1 SLSLPLPLST
11 SKDSTRS
18 SSNLSSAEC
27 LIISG
32 CFSGDG
38 CGHTVLGVGS
48 GSLASLGYPLSY
60 PTNCVCEWEISVTTG
75 HTILVRIADLDIDTN
90 NCQVSYLR
98 LYNGH
103 GPGRMEIVKFCG
115 GREWRDA
122 VIHSEGHQVTVQFM
136 SGPHNN
142 GRGLFLSY
150 TKSQHTDLITCL
162 EKGKHFSEAE
172 FSKFCPAGCL
182 TDFGEVSGT
191 IPHGY
196 RDSSPLCL
204 AGIHAG
210 VVSNTL
216 GGQISVVSSKG
227 IPHYEITHLHSCL
240 TFHCL
245 SLQGCYGTLGLESG
259 VVSDSQITASSE
271 WEWGGHG
278 KEPTVWGPTG
288 ARLKTPGRPWAAAN
302 SDTKEWIQVD
312 LKKEKKITGI
322 TTTGSSLQEY
332 QFYISAYEV
341 LYSHDGQQWK
351 ACQEVGSDKNKIFQG
366 NTNYLQEVRNNF
378 IPPIEARF
386 IRICPLQWHQ
396 RIALKMELLGCQPH
410 AGETN
415 QRNRSNFWPII
426 CAKHDWISLCCSA
439 RPRIFHP
446 APPPPRRK
454 STVPPLQERTTHT
467 PNIRNTTMPPPSHDE
482 VALVAVL
489 VPVLVVVLTTLVLVM
504 VCSWLWK
511 NRKSPEVTYDLPQ
524 WERTV
529 WWKSMKQ
536 LLPSKLDGDNCV
548 RYSSSA
554 RVDHQ
559 RPRVEHAE
567 YAQPLVTGTMASL
580 GQRSTF
586 KPEEAGG
593 PEYDAPI
600 PAEHYHAYAEPLP
613 ASGTEYATPIM
624 IDRANHL
631 SGGTLPFRGRSLVAR
646 TDSSQSASSA
656 YDTPKSTSDQATPTE
671 GQLYQVPQ
679 NTHSAQCQN
688 KD

>member
-1 SLSLPLPLST
+1 MDALVMVGRGTGGAAVSILILFILLLGA
-11 SKDSTRS
+11 RS
-18 SSNLSSAEC
+18 SRAQK
-27 LIISG
+27 
-32 CFSGDG
+32 GDG

-60 PTNCVCEWEISVTTG
+60 PSNCVCEWEISVTTG

-103 GPGRMEIVKFCG
+103 GPGRTEIVKFCG
-115 GREWRDA
+115 GREWRDV

-136 SGPHNN
+136 SGPRNN

-227 IPHYEITHLHSCL
+227 IPHYESSLANNVTSVPGNLSPSL
-240 TFHCL
+240 FTFKT
-245 SLQGCYGTLGLESG
+245 SGCYGTLGLESG

-288 ARLKTPGRPWAAAN
+288 ARLKTPGCPWAAAN

-351 ACQEVGSDKNKIFQG
+351 PYQEVGSDKNKIFQG

-378 IPPIEARF
+378 IPPVEARF

-410 AGETN
+410 A
-415 QRNRSNFWPII
+415 
-426 CAKHDWISLCCSA
+426 A

-454 STVPPLQERTTHT
+454 STVPPLQERTTHA
-467 PNIRNTTMPPPSHDE
+467 PNIRNTTMPPHPHDE

-536 LLPSKLDGDNCV
+536 LLPSKLDGDDCV
-548 RYSSSA
+548 RYSSTA

>member
-1 SLSLPLPLST
+1 MDVSLMVGRGTGGAAVSILILFILLLGA
-11 SKDSTRS
+11 RS
-18 SSNLSSAEC
+18 SRAQK
-27 LIISG
+27 
-32 CFSGDG
+32 GDG
-38 CGHTVLGVGS
+38 CGHTVLDVGS

-103 GPGRMEIVKFCG
+103 GPGRTEIVKFCG

-136 SGPHNN
+136 SGPHYYF
-142 GRGLFLSY
+142 RSMFLTVSKKMCLFSHP
-150 TKSQHTDLITCL
+150 SDLITCL

-227 IPHYEITHLHSCL
+227 IPHYESSLANNVTSVPGNLSPSL
-240 TFHCL
+240 FTFKT
-245 SLQGCYGTLGLESG
+245 SGCYGTLGLESG
-259 VVSDSQITASSE
+259 VVSHSQITASSE

-351 ACQEVGSDKNKIFQG
+351 PYQEVGSDKNKIFQG

-410 AGETN
+410 A
-415 QRNRSNFWPII
+415 
-426 CAKHDWISLCCSA
+426 A

-467 PNIRNTTMPPPSHDE
+467 PNIRNTAMPPHSHDE

-536 LLPSKLDGDNCV
+536 LLPSKLDGDDCV

-567 YAQPLVTGTMASL
+567 YTQPLVTGTMASL

-600 PAEHYHAYAEPLP
+600 PVEHYHAYAEPLP

-631 SGGTLPFRGRSLVAR
+631 SGGTLPFRGHSLVAR

>member
-1 SLSLPLPLST
+1 MDASVMVGRGTGGAAVFILIVFILLLGA
-11 SKDSTRS
+11 RS
-18 SSNLSSAEC
+18 SRAQK
-27 LIISG
+27 
-32 CFSGDG
+32 GDG

-60 PTNCVCEWEISVTTG
+60 PSNSVCEWEISVTTG
-75 HTILVRIADLDIDTN
+75 HTILVRIAALDIDTN

-103 GPGRMEIVKFCG
+103 GPGRTEIVKFCG
-115 GREWRDA
+115 GKEWKDA
-122 VIHSEGHQVTVQFM
+122 VIQSEGHQVTVQFM

-150 TKSQHTDLITCL
+150 TKSQHTVLEDLL
-162 EKGKHFSEAE
+162 GSSAYEFGSRDFSMM
-172 FSKFCPAGCL
+172 C
-182 TDFGEVSGT
+182 
-191 IPHGY
+191 I
-196 RDSSPLCL
+196 RSSPLCL
-204 AGIHAG
+204 AGVHAG

-227 IPHYEITHLHSCL
+227 IPHYESSLANNVTSVPGNLSPSL
-240 TFHCL
+240 FTFKT
-245 SLQGCYGTLGLESG
+245 SGCYGTLGLESG
-259 VVSDSQITASSE
+259 VVSDSQITASSV
-271 WEWGGHG
+271 WEWGSHG
-278 KEPTVWGPTG
+278 KEPSAWGPMG

-322 TTTGSSLQEY
+322 TTTGSTLQEY
-332 QFYISAYEV
+332 QFYVSAYEV

-351 ACQEVGSDKNKIFQG
+351 PHQEVGSDKNKIFQG

-396 RIALKMELLGCQPH
+396 RITLKMELLGCQPH
-410 AGETN
+410 A
-415 QRNRSNFWPII
+415 
-426 CAKHDWISLCCSA
+426 A

-467 PNIRNTTMPPPSHDE
+467 PNIRNTTMPPHSHDE

-489 VPVLVVVLTTLVLVM
+489 VPVLVVVLTMPVLVM

-511 NRKSPEVTYDLPQ
+511 NRKSPEVTYDLPH

-536 LLPSKLDGDNCV
+536 LLPSKLDGEDCV
-548 RYSSSA
+548 RYSSTA
-554 RVDHQ
+554 RVDPR
-559 RPRVEHAE
+559 RPRVEPAE
-567 YAQPLVTGTMASL
+567 YAQPLVTSTMASL

-586 KPEEAGG
+586 KPEEADA

-600 PAEHYHAYAEPLP
+600 SPEHYHAYAEPLP
-613 ASGTEYATPIM
+613 ASGTEYAMPIM

-631 SGGTLPFRGRSLVAR
+631 SGGTLPFRGRGLVAR

-679 NTHSAQCQN
+679 NTHNAPCQK

>member
-1 SLSLPLPLST
+1 MVGRGTGGAAVFILIVFILLLGA
-11 SKDSTRS
+11 RS
-18 SSNLSSAEC
+18 SRAQK
-27 LIISG
+27 
-32 CFSGDG
+32 GDG

-60 PTNCVCEWEISVTTG
+60 PSNSVCEWEISVTTG
-75 HTILVRIADLDIDTN
+75 HTIIVRITDLDIDTS

-103 GPGRMEIVKFCG
+103 GPGRTEIVKFCG
-115 GREWRDA
+115 GKEWRDT
-122 VIHSEGHQVTVQFM
+122 VIQSEGHQVTVQFM

-150 TKSQHTDLITCL
+150 TESQHTDLITCL
-162 EKGKHFSEAE
+162 EKGEHFSEAE

-227 IPHYEITHLHSCL
+227 IPHYESSLANNVTSVPGNLSPSL
-240 TFHCL
+240 FTFKT
-245 SLQGCYGTLGLESG
+245 SGCYGTLGLESG

-288 ARLKTPGRPWAAAN
+288 ARLKTPGR
-302 SDTKEWIQVD
+302 
-312 LKKEKKITGI
+312 I
-322 TTTGSSLQEY
+322 TTTGSTLQEY
-332 QFYISAYEV
+332 QFYVSAYEV
-341 LYSHDGQQWK
+341 FYSHDGQQWK
-351 ACQEVGSDKNKIFQG
+351 PYQEVESDKNKIFQG

-410 AGETN
+410 A
-415 QRNRSNFWPII
+415 
-426 CAKHDWISLCCSA
+426 A

-446 APPPPRRK
+446 PPPPPRRK
-454 STVPPLQERTTHT
+454 STVPPLQERTTQT
-467 PNIRNTTMPPPSHDE
+467 PNIRNTTMPPHSHDD

-489 VPVLVVVLTTLVLVM
+489 VPVLVVVLTTPVLVM

-511 NRKSPEVTYDLPQ
+511 NRKSPEVTYDLPH

-536 LLPSKLDGDNCV
+536 LLPSKLDGDDCV
-548 RYSSSA
+548 RYSSTA

-559 RPRVEHAE
+559 RPRVEPAE

-586 KPEEAGG
+586 KPEEGEA

-600 PAEHYHAYAEPLP
+600 PPEHYHAYAEPLP

-631 SGGTLPFRGRSLVAR
+631 SGGTLPFRGRGLVAR

-656 YDTPKSTSDQATPTE
+656 YDTPKNTSDQATPTE
-671 GQLYQVPQ
+671 GELYQVPQ
-679 NTHSAQCQN
+679 NTHNAPCQK

>member
-1 SLSLPLPLST
+1 MDASVMVGRGTGATAVVILIVFILLLGA
-11 SKDSTRS
+11 RS
-18 SSNLSSAEC
+18 SWAQK
-27 LIISG
+27 
-32 CFSGDG
+32 GDG
-38 CGHTVLGVGS
+38 CGHTVLGVGT

-60 PTNCVCEWEISVTTG
+60 PSHSVCEWEISVTTG
-75 HTILVRIADLDIDTN
+75 HTILVRIADLDINTN

-98 LYNGH
+98 LYNGV
-103 GPGRMEIVKFCG
+103 GPGRTEIVKFCG

-122 VIHSEGHQVTVQFM
+122 VIESEGHQVTVQFM
-136 SGPHNN
+136 SGPHSN

-150 TKSQHTDLITCL
+150 TTNQHRDLITCL
-162 EKGKHFSEAE
+162 EKGEHFTEAE

-182 TDFGEVSGT
+182 TDFEEVSGT

-227 IPHYEITHLHSCL
+227 IPHYESSLANNVTSVPGNLSPSL
-240 TFHCL
+240 FTFKT
-245 SLQGCYGTLGLESG
+245 SGCYGTLGLESG
-259 VVSDSQITASSE
+259 VVSSSQITASSM

-278 KEPTVWGPTG
+278 KEPTIWGPGG
-288 ARLKTPGRPWAAAN
+288 ARLKTQGRPWAAAN

-312 LKKEKKITGI
+312 LKKEKRITGI
-322 TTTGSSLQEY
+322 TTTGSTLTEY
-332 QFYISAYEV
+332 QFYVSAFEV
-341 LYSHDGQQWK
+341 LYSHDGQQWE
-351 ACQEVGSDKNKIFQG
+351 AYQELGSDKNKIFQG

-386 IRICPLQWHQ
+386 IRICPFQWHQ

-410 AGETN
+410 A
-415 QRNRSNFWPII
+415 
-426 CAKHDWISLCCSA
+426 A

-446 APPPPRRK
+446 ARPPPHRK
-454 STVPPLQERTTHT
+454 STVPPLQKRTTHS
-467 PNIRNTTMPPPSHDE
+467 PNIRNTTMPPHTHDE

-489 VPVLVVVLTTLVLVM
+489 VPVLVVVLTMPILVM

-511 NRKSPEVTYDLPQ
+511 NRKSPEANYELPH

-536 LLPSKLDGDNCV
+536 LLPSKLDGDECV
-548 RYSSSA
+548 RYSSTA

-559 RPRVEHAE
+559 RPRVEPAE
-567 YAQPLVTGTMASL
+567 YAQPLVSGTMASL

-586 KPEEAGG
+586 KPEEGVD

-600 PAEHYHAYAEPLP
+600 PPEHYHAYAEPLP
-613 ASGTEYATPIM
+613 ATGSEYAIPIM
-624 IDRANHL
+624 IDRANHI
-631 SGGTLPFRGRSLVAR
+631 SGSTLPFRGRGVLAR
-646 TDSSQSASSA
+646 TDSSQSARSV
-656 YDTPKSTSDQATPTE
+656 YDTPKSTSGQATPTE

-679 NTHSAQCQN
+679 NTHNTPCQN
-688 KD
+688 TDQSQNSGSV

>member
-1 SLSLPLPLST
+1 MDASVKEGRGTGGAAVFILIVFILLLGA
-11 SKDSTRS
+11 RS
-18 SSNLSSAEC
+18 SRAQK
-27 LIISG
+27 
-32 CFSGDG
+32 GDG

-60 PTNCVCEWEISVTTG
+60 PSNSVCEWEISVNTT

-103 GPGRMEIVKFCG
+103 GLGRTEIVKYCG
-115 GREWRDA
+115 GIKWRDA
-122 VIHSEGHQVTVQFM
+122 VIQSEGHQVTVQFM

-150 TKSQHTDLITCL
+150 TSSQQTDLITCL
-162 EKGKHFSEAE
+162 EKGEHFSEAE

-204 AGIHAG
+204 AGVHAG

-227 IPHYEITHLHSCL
+227 IPHYESSLANNVTSVPGNLSPSL
-240 TFHCL
+240 FTFKT
-245 SLQGCYGTLGLESG
+245 SGCYGTLGLESG

-278 KEPTVWGPTG
+278 KEPSVWGPTG
-288 ARLKTPGRPWAAAN
+288 ARLKTSGRPWAAAN
-302 SDTKEWIQVD
+302 SDIKEWIQVD

-322 TTTGSSLQEY
+322 TTTGSTLQEY
-332 QFYISAYEV
+332 QFYVSAYEV

-351 ACQEVGSDKNKIFQG
+351 PYQGGSDKNKIFQG

-396 RIALKMELLGCQPH
+396 RIALKMELLGCQPY
-410 AGETN
+410 AA
-415 QRNRSNFWPII
+415 WPGT
-426 CAKHDWISLCCSA
+426 
-439 RPRIFHP
+439 FHP

-467 PNIRNTTMPPPSHDE
+467 PNIRNTTMPPHSHDE

-511 NRKSPEVTYDLPQ
+511 NRKSPEVTYDLPH

-536 LLPSKLDGDNCV
+536 LLPSKLDGEDCV
-548 RYSSSA
+548 RYSSTA

-559 RPRVEHAE
+559 RPQVELAE

-586 KPEEAGG
+586 KPEEADP

-600 PAEHYHAYAEPLP
+600 PPEHYHAYAEPLP
-613 ASGTEYATPIM
+613 ASGTEYAMPIM

-631 SGGTLPFRGRSLVAR
+631 SGGTLPFRGRGLVAR

-656 YDTPKSTSDQATPTE
+656 YDTPKSTSDQATLTD

-679 NTHSAQCQN
+679 NTHNAPCQK

>member
-1 SLSLPLPLST
+1 MVGRGTGGAAVSILILFILLLGA
-11 SKDSTRS
+11 RS
-18 SSNLSSAEC
+18 SRAQK
-27 LIISG
+27 
-32 CFSGDG
+32 GDG

-227 IPHYEITHLHSCL
+227 IPHYESSLANNVTSVPGNLSPSL
-240 TFHCL
+240 FTFKT
-245 SLQGCYGTLGLESG
+245 SGCYGTLGLESG

-415 QRNRSNFWPII
+415 QRNR
-426 CAKHDWISLCCSA
+426 
-439 RPRIFHP
+439 PRIFHP

-511 NRKSPEVTYDLPQ
+511 NRSVTYDLPQ

-536 LLPSKLDGDNCV
+536 LLPSNGPPETPGGAC
-548 RYSSSA
+548 RYAFKQTGQISFMFSLNNLFSA
-554 RVDHQ
+554 HL
-559 RPRVEHAE
+559 PIHIE

-679 NTHSAQCQN
+679 NTHSIDCI
-688 KD
+688 KTILKR